1 MTRREVG
8 QTDGRTNGRAAMMML
23 KARGTRNYG
32 DEDVKPILASPP
44 ARRKARR
51 VPSRVPS
58 TKETGETETER
69 RGDNSENNT
78 RRRVFPV
85 PPEREVINKERL
97 SGSYRLSAY
106 YLAKMVG
113 ELPLTVTLPAVYHII
128 SYPMLGFHSPA
139 VFVTLLLFLLLN
151 TVVAQVRV
159 FPFHYDSR

>member
-1 MTRREVG
+1 MRERWG
-8 QTDGRTNGRAAMMML
+8 
-23 KARGTRNYG
+23 
-32 DEDVKPILASPP
+32 
-44 ARRKARR
+44 
-51 VPSRVPS
+51 
-58 TKETGETETER
+58 
-69 RGDNSENNT
+69 GDNSENNT

-151 TVVAQVRV
+151 TVVAQVRL
-159 FPFHYDSR
+159 SR